1 MAHTCNPGYSG
12 SRDRRRLGVQSQ
24 PVQVVLETLSPKRK
38 ERKEIS
44 KKKKKKGLTERPKP

>member
-38 ERKEIS
+38 EIS